1 MTAALS
7 DADMQRMAV
16 YGAVPLSPE
25 RGLAL
30 FDAATSSDA
39 PHLVALGRVSGP
51 ARAQGPVPSVLR
63 GLVKGARRTAVSSAG
78 GTAAAASLIDRLRAA
93 RPEERTRLMA
103 DVVRTEAAAVL
114 GHASAKNVDA
124 RREFQEL
131 GFDSLTSVELRNRLS
146 TITGLRL
153 SATLVFDYP
162 NPTAL
167 ADHFV
172 SELVDEAATGPA
184 LLAELER
191 LDSALT
197 ASDPDARTR
206 AAVAARLAQLLDTWR
221 GTPAEEDDAGVADR
235 IEAASTDEIFAFIDN
250 ELGRHSDR

>member
-1 MTAALS
+1 
-7 DADMQRMAV
+7 
-16 YGAVPLSPE
+16 
-25 RGLAL
+25 
-30 FDAATSSDA
+30 
-39 PHLVALGRVSGP
+39 
-51 ARAQGPVPSVLR
+51 
-63 GLVKGARRTAVSSAG
+63 VKGARRTAVNTTG
-78 GTAAAASLIDRLRAA
+78 ETTASLADRLRAA
-93 RPEERTRLMA
+93 RPEERTRLMT
-103 DVVRTEAAAVL
+103 DLVRTEAAAVL

-124 RREFQEL
+124 RREFNEL

-146 TITGLRL
+146 TLTGLRL

-167 ADHFV
+167 AHHFV

-191 LDSALT
+191 LDSALDS
-197 ASDPDARTR
+197 ALAAGEPDARTR
-206 AAVAARLAQLLDTWR
+206 AAVAGRLAQILDSWR
-221 GTPAEEDDAGVADR
+221 GAAAEEGGAEVAER